1 MLTATSASTSSL
13 VEHPPARLATRSSW
27 GAVRAIWSRA
37 VERLGAVMVV
47 FFALVVIA
55 SGFSAIVLLGWPG
68 STDTTFSWTLRPDAA
83 AALIG
88 GLYLVSAVAFSY
100 ALTRT
105 WTEVKGLW
113 IAVYGLA
120 VPTFVAT
127 LVHNEVFDFSR
138 WQALAWLAIFTGAP
152 IAVTVVLVAKRHEHP
167 PAEGRRPMAS
177 WTRVVLAAMAVVLA
191 TLAVL
196 LLLDPTRRE
205 LSEHSPFPLIG
216 LTGAYLGRVV
226 CVRRAAGG
234 LVGVVQRLAPG
245 PGAGADAGGAA
256 DRRPDRHGPR
266 PRGGLLRVRR
276 SPPRRDHPR
285 RGLPGDRPPAG
296 LDHCV
301 TPPGYRRPSAD
312 GERNRPGLRPGRPA
326 ASVALRHLSR

>member
-1 MLTATSASTSSL
+1 MSITSSTTSL
-13 VEHPPARLATRSSW
+13 AEHPPAPLRVGSSW
-27 GAVRAIWSRA
+27 EVVRALWSRA

-47 FFALVVIA
+47 FFALVVVA

-152 IAVTVVLVAKRHEHP
+152 IAVTAVLVAKRHEHP
-167 PAEGRRPMAS
+167 PAEGRRPMALLV
-177 WTRVVLAAMAVVLA
+177 RLVLAAMALVLA
-191 TLAVL
+191 TLGVL
-196 LLLDPTRRE
+196 LMLDPTRGE
-205 LSEHSPFPLIG
+205 LSEHSPFALIG
-216 LTGAYLGRVV
+216 LTGAYLGAWCAFAALLAAWSAWCNDWRQARVPMLTL
-226 CVRRAAGG
+226 AA
-234 LVGVVQRLAPG
+234 LPVGALLAMARVPDAASFAY
-245 PGAGADAGGAA
+245 AGALVAVTAVSVA
-256 DRRPDRHGPR
+256 CLATDRR
-266 PRGGLLRVRR
+266 
-276 SPPRRDHPR
+276 
-285 RGLPGDRPPAG
+285 
-296 LDHCV
+296 
-301 TPPGYRRPSAD
+301 
-312 GERNRPGLRPGRPA
+312 
-326 ASVALRHLSR
+326 

>member
-1 MLTATSASTSSL
+1 MIVTSTAQL
-13 VEHPPARLATRSSW
+13 DEHPPTSLTSGPSW
-27 GAVRAIWSRA
+27 GAVHAFWSRA

-47 FFALVVIA
+47 FFALVVVA

-152 IAVTVVLVAKRHEHP
+152 IAVTVVLVAKRHEHAP
-167 PAEGRRPMAS
+167 VEGRRPMAP
-177 WTRVVLAAMAVVLA
+177 WTRVVLAAIAVALA

-196 LLLDPTRRE
+196 LMLDPTRRE

-216 LTGAYLGRVV
+216 LTGAYLGAWCAFAALLAGWSAWCNDWRQARVPV
-226 CVRRAAGG
+226 LTLAALPIGALIAMARVPDAASFAYEGALLAVTILGGACLATDRRRATTTA
-234 LVGVVQRLAPG
+234 
-245 PGAGADAGGAA
+245 
-256 DRRPDRHGPR
+256 
-266 PRGGLLRVRR
+266 
-276 SPPRRDHPR
+276 
-285 RGLPGDRPPAG
+285 
-296 LDHCV
+296 
-301 TPPGYRRPSAD
+301 
-312 GERNRPGLRPGRPA
+312 
-326 ASVALRHLSR
+326 

>member
-1 MLTATSASTSSL
+1 MPIATSTTTQL
-13 VEHPPARLATRSSW
+13 VEHPPARLGARSSW
-27 GAVRAIWSRA
+27 EAVHGFWSRA

-88 GLYLVSAVAFSY
+88 GLYLVSAIAFSY

-152 IAVTVVLVAKRHEHP
+152 IAVTVVLVAKRHESPSRRKVGGRWPLGPAWSSPRWPSRWPRWPSSSCSTP
-167 PAEGRRPMAS
+167 PVGK
-177 WTRVVLAAMAVVLA
+177 
-191 TLAVL
+191 
-196 LLLDPTRRE
+196 

-216 LTGAYLGRVV
+216 LTGAYLGAWCAFAALLAGWSAWCNDWRQARVPV
-226 CVRRAAGG
+226 LTLAALPIGALIAMARVPDAASFAYEGVLLAVTILGVACLATDRRRATTTA
-234 LVGVVQRLAPG
+234 
-245 PGAGADAGGAA
+245 
-256 DRRPDRHGPR
+256 
-266 PRGGLLRVRR
+266 
-276 SPPRRDHPR
+276 
-285 RGLPGDRPPAG
+285 
-296 LDHCV
+296 
-301 TPPGYRRPSAD
+301 
-312 GERNRPGLRPGRPA
+312 
-326 ASVALRHLSR
+326 

>member
-1 MLTATSASTSSL
+1 
-13 VEHPPARLATRSSW
+13 
-27 GAVRAIWSRA
+27 
-37 VERLGAVMVV
+37 MVI
-47 FFALVVIA
+47 FFALVVVA

-167 PAEGRRPMAS
+167 PAEGRRPMAL
-177 WTRVVLAAMAVVLA
+177 WARLVLAAMALVLA
-191 TLAVL
+191 TLGVL
-196 LLLDPTRRE
+196 LMLDPTRRE
-205 LSEHSPFPLIG
+205 LSEHSPFALIG
-216 LTGAYLGRVV
+216 LTGAYLGAWCAFAALLAGWSAWCNDWRQARVPV
-226 CVRRAAGG
+226 LTLGRAARG
-234 LVGVVQRLAPG
+234 
-245 PGAGADAGGAA
+245 
-256 DRRPDRHGPR
+256 RPDRHGSR
-266 PRGGLLRVRR
+266 ARRSLVRLRRSTRRR
-276 SPPRRDHPR
+276 SPPSP
-285 RGLPGDRPPAG
+285 LPA
-296 LDHCV
+296 
-301 TPPGYRRPSAD
+301 
-312 GERNRPGLRPGRPA
+312 
-326 ASVALRHLSR
+326 